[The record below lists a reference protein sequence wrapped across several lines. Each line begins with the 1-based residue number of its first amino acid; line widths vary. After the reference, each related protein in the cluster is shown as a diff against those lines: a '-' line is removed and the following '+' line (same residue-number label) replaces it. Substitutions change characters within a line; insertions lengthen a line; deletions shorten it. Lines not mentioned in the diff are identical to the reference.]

1 MSFYEEILKGLPAS
15 IVSDWPVQVFISHL
29 IKAIANLGHARFIR
43 HNLPLDP
50 GRRKLCAG
58 DFGSKIRKRGIGW

>member
-29 IKAIANLGHARFIR
+29 IKAIANLGHARFLAFGLEKQMC
-43 HNLPLDP
+43 NLS
-50 GRRKLCAG
+50 
-58 DFGSKIRKRGIGW
+58 DFPWHVYGWK

>member
-29 IKAIANLGHARFIR
+29 IKAIANLGHARF
-43 HNLPLDP
+43 L
-50 GRRKLCAG
+50 A
-58 DFGSKIRKRGIGW
+58 FGLEKQIV